1 MPVHR
6 AQERACRGVVVNDLS
21 LAVHGIGG
29 RYNPV
34 NIRVR
39 EQPVVRIPGISSQRR
54 PCIKQRIPIR
64 IIGRC
69 YKLSGRL
76 HGQHK
81 LIRRVVR
88 VRRQLPAARLQQPIP
103 KAVITI
109 SDVVL

>member
-1 MPVHR
+1 
-6 AQERACRGVVVNDLS
+6 
-21 LAVHGIGG
+21 
-29 RYNPV
+29 
-34 NIRVR
+34 
-39 EQPVVRIPGISSQRR
+39 
-54 PCIKQRIPIR
+54 
-64 IIGRC
+64 
-69 YKLSGRL
+69 LSGRL